1 VAEAII
7 GAAFQT
13 AGPDLALRVVKSL
26 HLPLP
31 FIESWEDFSL
41 KAKVPP
47 ADITLTLDD
56 NVLETVEVIVG
67 ARFQRP
73 HILAQA
79 LVSIMQRTNPLT
91 EIAQT
96 HTSVRGNEMICYE
109 RLEFLGDAILD
120 FCGCPATT
128 RFPH

>member
-1 VAEAII
+1 MTQCVADVAEAII
-7 GAAFQT
+7 GAALQT

-31 FIESWEDFSL
+31 FIECWEDFSL
-41 KAKVPP
+41 KARVPP
-47 ADITLTLDD
+47 ADITLALDD

-79 LVSIMQRTNPLT
+79 LVCAAQRHRHLWLKWHRLT
-91 EIAQT
+91 LQF
-96 HTSVRGNEMICYE
+96 V
-109 RLEFLGDAILD
+109 
-120 FCGCPATT
+120 ATK
-128 RFPH
+128 